1 MMACGLS
8 GEGVVGQATNVLTM
22 AVQNNG
28 LGTRTG
34 GITGGG
40 FLPGQS
46 GNPGG
51 RPKGL
56 AAAAR
61 GAVGDDGRDLV
72 AFFSAVMRGDRKA
85 LGERRPV
92 ALRERVQ
99 AATWLADR
107 AYGKAV
113 QVVEIPEDP
122 RQEQVE
128 AIRQEVIAMPPELKR
143 ALGEW
148 LLAKRT
154 ARLRA
159 QREEIERNVQ
169 ALMPPEQPNPDGD
182 GTR

>member
-34 GITGGG
+34 GITGRG

-92 ALRERVQ
+92 ALRDRMQ

-107 AYGKAV
+107 GSTSRPASKYPSLSAV
-113 QVVEIPEDP
+113 TTMSPTRKRSMLETCSLGVRTP
-122 RQEQVE
+122 RIIG
-128 AIRQEVIAMPPELKR
+128 ASRR
-143 ALGEW
+143 
-148 LLAKRT
+148 
-154 ARLRA
+154 
-159 QREEIERNVQ
+159 
-169 ALMPPEQPNPDGD
+169 
-182 GTR
+182 